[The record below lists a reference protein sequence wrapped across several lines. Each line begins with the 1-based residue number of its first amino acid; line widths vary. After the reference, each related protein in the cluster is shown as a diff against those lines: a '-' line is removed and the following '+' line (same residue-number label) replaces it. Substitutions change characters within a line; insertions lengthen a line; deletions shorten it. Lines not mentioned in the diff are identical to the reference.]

1 MDARRGAAAAAALTL
16 AGALALCP
24 APALAQASDTGT
36 TEVTVV
42 AGPGWGQKR
51 GGGAQAKG
59 SRTDGDMPQTGD
71 PSAWVP
77 FLAAGAAAC
86 TAGLVA
92 TSRTGRGSAD
102 EDKR

>member
-1 MDARRGAAAAAALTL
+1 MNTKHAMIASVML
-16 AGALALCP
+16 AGALSLCP
-24 APALAQASDTGT
+24 APALAQAPDTGT

-51 GGGAQAKG
+51 GGGARAEGNRTGG
-59 SRTDGDMPQTGD
+59 SMPQTGD

-86 TAGLVA
+86 TAGLAA
-92 TSRTGRGSAD
+92 TSRTGREDAD

>member
-1 MDARRGAAAAAALTL
+1 MIASVML
-16 AGALALCP
+16 AGALSLCP
-24 APALAQASDTGT
+24 APALAQAPDTGT

-42 AGPGWGQKR
+42 AGPGWGQKK
-51 GGGAQAKG
+51 GDGAQAEGNRTGG
-59 SRTDGDMPQTGD
+59 SMPQTGD

-86 TAGLVA
+86 TAGLAA
-92 TSRTGRGSAD
+92 TSRTGREDAD

>member
-1 MDARRGAAAAAALTL
+1 MDARRGVAAAAPLTL
-16 AGALALCP
+16 AGARALCP
-24 APALAQASDTGT
+24 APALAQAPDTGT

-42 AGPGWGQKR
+42 AGPGWGQKKD
-51 GGGAQAKG
+51 GGAQAKG
-59 SRTDGDMPQTGD
+59 NRTGGSMPQTGD

-86 TAGLVA
+86 TMGLVA
-92 TSRTGRGSAD
+92 TSRTRRGSAD